1 MYSGHVAEVVSLL
14 WRYGKV
20 EGLLELGVDC
30 EAERSLSSGST
41 RRMLDVDRR
50 KKEEMGGITVKTWS
64 SF

>member
-1 MYSGHVAEVVSLL
+1 M
-14 WRYGKV
+14 